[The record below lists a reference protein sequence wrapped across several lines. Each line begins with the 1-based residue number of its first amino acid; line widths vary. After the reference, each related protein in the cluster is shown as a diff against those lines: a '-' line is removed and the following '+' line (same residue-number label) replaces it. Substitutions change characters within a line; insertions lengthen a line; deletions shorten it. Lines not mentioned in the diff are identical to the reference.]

1 MATDIRT
8 DRGLEVGFPKPLFRL
23 KMATNMDQYAANADA
38 SQFLVSDL
46 LTDDPR
52 REVTV
57 VLNWP
62 SEIKK

>member
-1 MATDIRT
+1 MLGSVIPSSR
-8 DRGLEVGFPKPLFRL
+8 
-23 KMATNMDQYAANADA
+23 
-38 SQFLVSDL
+38 FLVSDV

-62 SEIKK
+62 SELKK